1 MATCAP
7 AASASSLPFASSF
20 GNPGA
25 GVGAGGGA
33 ILSPSR
39 FPPFSGTSTGVAGK
53 VGDPG
58 ATVSASS
65 FGSSAASP
73 VIQPRP
79 TSSED
84 LGDAAAATV
93 APTVAAPAAAIATSL
108 ASIALYS
115 RSTVSSISLTMV
127 LACSDSEFTV
137 EEISIDCAL
146 SITAFSWD
154 VTSMEFRV
162 EVMSR
167 FPTPQSEPHPHPE
180 DDWSPSLLMKPSER
194 PSV

>member
-7 AASASSLPFASSF
+7 AVSASSLPFASSF
-20 GNPGA
+20 GDRGA
-25 GVGAGGGA
+25 DVGAGGVA
-33 ILSPSR
+33 ILSLSR
-39 FPPFSGTSTGVAGK
+39 FPPVSGTAAGVAGK
-53 VGDPG
+53 VGLG

-180 DDWSPSLLMKPSER
+180 DDWSPSLLMRTSER